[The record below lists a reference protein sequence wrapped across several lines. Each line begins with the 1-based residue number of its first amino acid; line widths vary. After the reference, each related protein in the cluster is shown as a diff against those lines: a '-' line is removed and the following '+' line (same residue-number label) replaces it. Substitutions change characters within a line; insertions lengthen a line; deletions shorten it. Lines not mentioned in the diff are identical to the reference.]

1 MNETGE
7 FRGSGPRFAWSSE
20 AAGLIERAENPKSRS
35 MVAATQVALMHWSY
49 AASNGFRIRFRDSE
63 VAALSSRLRTT
74 ATLSRT
80 SLAQAG
86 HCLDE
91 FPIALQSWQRY
102 ADFKIGRASC

>member
-1 MNETGE
+1 
-7 FRGSGPRFAWSSE
+7 
-20 AAGLIERAENPKSRS
+20 
-35 MVAATQVALMHWSY
+35 MHWSY
-49 AASNGFRIRFRDSE
+49 AASNGFRIRFLDSE

-102 ADFKIGRASC
+102 ADFKGICCSFFKLIRITSKWQ